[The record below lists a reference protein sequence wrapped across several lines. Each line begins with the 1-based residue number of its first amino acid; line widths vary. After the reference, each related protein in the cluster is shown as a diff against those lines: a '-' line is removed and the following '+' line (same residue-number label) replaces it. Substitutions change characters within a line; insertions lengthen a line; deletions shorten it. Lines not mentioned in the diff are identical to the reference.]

1 MKGMKI
7 VLKFLLTVISIIVFL
22 FVIYI
27 GYLFIS
33 SSFDLDAV
41 EDRLESTL
49 DGFESREDEFE
60 KFVDSI
66 ESSLERLGD

>member
-49 DGFESREDEFE
+49 DGFETWEDEFE
-60 KFVDSI
+60 KFVYSI

>member
-1 MKGMKI
+1 MKI

-49 DGFESREDEFE
+49 DGFEAREDEFE

>member
-66 ESSLERLGD
+66 DSSLERLGD

>member
-1 MKGMKI
+1 MKI
-7 VLKFLLTVISIIVFL
+7 VLKFLLTVISIMVFL

-49 DGFESREDEFE
+49 DGFETWEDEFE

>member
-49 DGFESREDEFE
+49 EGLEAKKDEFE
-60 KFVDSI
+60 EFTDSI
-66 ESSLERLGD
+66 ESSLERLGG

>member
-41 EDRLESTL
+41 EDRIESTL
-49 DGFESREDEFE
+49 DGFEAREDEFE

>member
-41 EDRLESTL
+41 EDRLERIL
-49 DGFESREDEFE
+49 EGLEAREDEFE
-60 KFVDSI
+60 EFIDSI

>member
-1 MKGMKI
+1 MKGMKT
-7 VLKFLLTVISIIVFL
+7 VLKFLLTVISIMVFL

-49 DGFESREDEFE
+49 DGFEAREDEFE

>member
-49 DGFESREDEFE
+49 DGFEAREDEFE

-66 ESSLERLGD
+66 ESSLERLGG

>member
-49 DGFESREDEFE
+49 EGLEAKKDEFE
-60 KFVDSI
+60 EFTDSI
-66 ESSLERLGD
+66 ENSFERLGG

>member
-49 DGFESREDEFE
+49 DGFEAREDEFE
-60 KFVDSI
+60 KFVYSI

>member
-22 FVIYI
+22 FVSYI

-49 DGFESREDEFE
+49 DGFEAREDEFE

>member
-7 VLKFLLTVISIIVFL
+7 VLKFLLTVISIMVFL

-49 DGFESREDEFE
+49 DGFETWEDEFE
-60 KFVDSI
+60 KFVYSI

>member
-49 DGFESREDEFE
+49 DGFEAREDEFE
-60 KFVDSI
+60 EFIDSI

>member
-1 MKGMKI
+1 MKI
-7 VLKFLLTVISIIVFL
+7 VLKFLLTVISIMVFL
-22 FVIYI
+22 FVIHI
-27 GYLFIS
+27 GYLFVS
-33 SSFDLDAV
+33 SSFNLDAV

-49 DGFESREDEFE
+49 DGLEAREDEFE

>member
-1 MKGMKI
+1 MKGMKT

-49 DGFESREDEFE
+49 DGFEAREDEFE

>member
-7 VLKFLLTVISIIVFL
+7 VLKFLLTVISIMVFL

>member
-33 SSFDLDAV
+33 FSFDLDAV

-49 DGFESREDEFE
+49 DGFEAREDEFE

>member
-1 MKGMKI
+1 MKT
-7 VLKFLLTVISIIVFL
+7 VLKFLLTLICIIVFL
-22 FVIYI
+22 FVIYM
-27 GYLFIS
+27 GYIFIS
-33 SSFDLDAV
+33 SRFDLDAV

-49 DGFESREDEFE
+49 DGFEAREDEFE

>member
-49 DGFESREDEFE
+49 DGFETREDEFE
-60 KFVDSI
+60 KFVDGI

>member
-1 MKGMKI
+1 MKI
-7 VLKFLLTVISIIVFL
+7 VLKFLLTVIFIIVFL

-41 EDRLESTL
+41 KDRLESTL
-49 DGFESREDEFE
+49 DGFEAREDEFE

>member
-49 DGFESREDEFE
+49 DGFEAREDEFE